1 MSVFCFLAGTDIL
14 FCPIRATKIAIA
26 LRIIKNQRT
35 MSKITLNY
43 IEARRD
49 GIKWLNSQKRD
60 YSAGVNILTRSGYKG
75 FVAAR
80 LARQGEKPH
89 TREKLEYEIRQMIKV
104 WYHPDDPRFE
114 DVDLADDAVPGSDGR
129 SETVSEETAVA
140 IVAIAE
146 KELAREADE
155 QPTYPP
161 VMAKIIYD
169 FRECYNERSRRHRML
184 AELGE
189 TNTQAVCVQR
199 KDIVTRI
206 AFLSNRM
213 TLLAAIKRQFEQ
225 NKELPSEEQLD
236 ELYNK
241 KNEDR
246 QTEKEDE
253 QTDISSLSVEE
264 LKKAKSNAKSKITKA
279 RNMLLYSSESKP
291 KDGKENPLPD
301 CPKRVRYEKKVAD
314 QEMLVEK
321 IDYRLAELQ

>member
-1 MSVFCFLAGTDIL
+1 
-14 FCPIRATKIAIA
+14 
-26 LRIIKNQRT
+26 
-35 MSKITLNY
+35 MSKITQNY

-60 YSAGVNILTRSGYKG
+60 YSTGVNILTRSGYKG

-114 DVDLADDAVPGSDGR
+114 DVDLTDDAVPGNDGR
-129 SETVSEETAVA
+129 PETVPEETAAA

-146 KELAREADE
+146 NELAREADE
-155 QPTYPP
+155 QPAYPP
-161 VMAKIIYD
+161 VIVKIIYD
-169 FRECYNERSRRHRML
+169 FRECYNERSRQHRLL
-184 AELGE
+184 AGLDE
-189 TNTQAVCVQR
+189 TNTQAVCAER
-199 KDIVTRI
+199 KDIVARI
-206 AFLSNRM
+206 GYLSKRM

-236 ELYNK
+236 ELYK
-241 KNEDR
+241 KKDDQPEQPD
-246 QTEKEDE
+246 TESDD
-253 QTDISSLSVEE
+253 TDISALSVEE

-279 RNMLLYSSESKP
+279 KNMLLYSSESKP

-301 CPKRVRYEKKVAD
+301 CPKRVKYEKKVAG
-314 QEMLVEK
+314 QEALVEK
-321 IDYRLAELQ
+321 IEYRLAELQ

>member
-1 MSVFCFLAGTDIL
+1 
-14 FCPIRATKIAIA
+14 
-26 LRIIKNQRT
+26 
-35 MSKITLNY
+35 MSKITQNY

-60 YSAGVNILTRSGYKG
+60 YSTGVNILTRSGYKG

-114 DVDLADDAVPGSDGR
+114 NIDLADDAVPGNDGR
-129 SETVSEETAVA
+129 PETVTEETAAA

-146 KELAREADE
+146 NELAREADE
-155 QPTYPP
+155 QPAYPP
-161 VMAKIIYD
+161 VIAKIIYD
-169 FRECYNERSRRHRML
+169 FRECYNERSRQHRLL

-189 TNTQAVCVQR
+189 TNTQAVCAER
-199 KDIVTRI
+199 KDIVARI
-206 AFLSNRM
+206 GYLSKRM
-213 TLLAAIKRQFEQ
+213 TLLATVKRQCEQ

-236 ELYNK
+236 ELYK
-241 KNEDR
+241 
-246 QTEKEDE
+246 EKDAPKEHPDAE
-253 QTDISSLSVEE
+253 SDDTDISALSIEE

-279 RNMLLYSSESKP
+279 KNMLLYSSESKP

-301 CPKRVRYEKKVAD
+301 CPKRVKYEKKIAD
-314 QEMLVEK
+314 QEALVEK
-321 IDYRLAELQ
+321 IECRLAELQ

>member
-1 MSVFCFLAGTDIL
+1 
-14 FCPIRATKIAIA
+14 
-26 LRIIKNQRT
+26 
-35 MSKITLNY
+35 MSKITQNY

-60 YSAGVNILTRSGYKG
+60 YSTGVNILTRSGYKG

-114 DVDLADDAVPGSDGR
+114 DVDLADDAMPGNDGR
-129 SETVSEETAVA
+129 SETVPEETAAAVA
-140 IVAIAE
+140 E
-146 KELAREADE
+146 RELAREADE
-155 QPTYPP
+155 QPAYPP

-169 FRECYNERSRRHRML
+169 FRECYNERSRQHRML
-184 AELGE
+184 AGLGE
-189 TNTQAVCVQR
+189 TNTQAVCTQR
-199 KDIVTRI
+199 KDIVARI

-225 NKELPSEEQLD
+225 DRELPTEEQLD
-236 ELYNK
+236 ELYK
-241 KNEDR
+241 KADTPEENP
-246 QTEKEDE
+246 EKEEDE
-253 QTDISSLSVEE
+253 ADISSLSVEE
-264 LKKAKSNAKSKITKA
+264 LRKAKSNAKSKITKA

-301 CPKRVRYEKKVAD
+301 CPKRVKYEKKVAA
-314 QEMLVEK
+314 QEALVER
-321 IDYRLAELQ
+321 IEYRLAELQ

>member
-1 MSVFCFLAGTDIL
+1 
-14 FCPIRATKIAIA
+14 
-26 LRIIKNQRT
+26 
-35 MSKITLNY
+35 MSKITQNY

-60 YSAGVNILTRSGYKG
+60 YSTGVNILTRSGYKG

-114 DVDLADDAVPGSDGR
+114 DVDLADDAMPGNDGR
-129 SETVSEETAVA
+129 SETVPEETA
-140 IVAIAE
+140 
-146 KELAREADE
+146 
-155 QPTYPP
+155 YPP

-169 FRECYNERSRRHRML
+169 FRECYNERSRQHRML
-184 AELGE
+184 AGLGE
-189 TNTQAVCVQR
+189 TNTQAVCTQR
-199 KDIVTRI
+199 KDIVARI

-225 NKELPSEEQLD
+225 DRELPTEEQLD
-236 ELYNK
+236 ELYK
-241 KNEDR
+241 KADTPEENP
-246 QTEKEDE
+246 EKEEDE
-253 QTDISSLSVEE
+253 ADISSLSVEE
-264 LKKAKSNAKSKITKA
+264 LRKAKSNAKSKITKA

-301 CPKRVRYEKKVAD
+301 CPKRVKYEKKVAA
-314 QEMLVEK
+314 QEALVER
-321 IDYRLAELQ
+321 IEYRLAELQ